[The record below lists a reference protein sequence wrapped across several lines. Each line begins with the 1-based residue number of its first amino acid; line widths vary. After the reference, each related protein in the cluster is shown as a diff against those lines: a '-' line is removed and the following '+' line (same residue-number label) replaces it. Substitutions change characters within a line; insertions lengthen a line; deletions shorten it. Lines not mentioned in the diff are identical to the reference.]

1 MLSKGCPVVGD
12 KLYSKGRNLP
22 KNISK
27 NISQFLNSFKRQ
39 ALHSKKIIFNHPV
52 KKNQLELV
60 GKKPSDFLKL
70 EKVLFEN

>member
-12 KLYSKGRNLP
+12 KLYSKGRNF